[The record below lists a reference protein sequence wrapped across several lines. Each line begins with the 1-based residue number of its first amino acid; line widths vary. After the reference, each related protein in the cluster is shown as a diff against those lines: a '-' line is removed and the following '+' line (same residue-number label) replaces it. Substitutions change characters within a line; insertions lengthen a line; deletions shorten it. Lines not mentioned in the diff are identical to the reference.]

1 MELEFDLQ
9 EFQKRSLSEMLR
21 LSEEELEGR
30 SLKTWKVL
38 IYDDESRK
46 IISPI
51 LRIGDL
57 RRQGVTLNLSLSD
70 RREPLPGVDAVYL
83 VTPNEENVNVILSD
97 AREKKYSRVHLNFT
111 TFTSDV
117 FLSDFA
123 RKFAEINAFN
133 SVASVTDRYL
143 HFVSLSPVTFSLN
156 LPLAFRAFYGD
167 SSEESADA
175 VLETLVDRLL
185 SVLVT
190 SGSLPFIRAPRSNS
204 PASSV
209 SQRLSTKLFELVS
222 SGKGLNLSSYNRPLC
237 IILDRTIDLGT
248 MIQHSWN
255 YQPLLHDLFGIDNN
269 KVTISS
275 GLTRKSF
282 DLESSDKIYHSILS
296 LPLSEVAMYISNSLE
311 YYNTQITQINK
322 SDDSGNLVNAINAI
336 PQLTEQKR
344 LLDMHTNIATT
355 LVDTVKQRDID
366 RFYEFEYDLD
376 IMYDKNSLQAF
387 EDLLNNT
394 NATPMDK
401 YRSLLILSLSKP
413 NISDEVMNEY
423 EERIKKPSG
432 LKCEGLKGL
441 RNIMRIG
448 DFSSNILKHIQT
460 AVMNPSG
467 ATNQSAPLNQSFVN
481 TSSAMNDKK
490 NESSQSKSEPSQAHK
505 KLANYSSKLI
515 GTGYNLF
522 KGVRNLLPRKKN
534 LHIVK
539 IVEDLINNSESISD
553 DFVLFDPKTSD
564 APNTKSNKRITCKKC
579 FIFIVG
585 GASYNEALAISELST
600 KLKHTLIYGSTYFDR
615 PEDFVLQLNSFN
627 FVL

>member
-1 MELEFDLQ
+1 MDLEFDLQ
-9 EFQKRSLSEMLR
+9 DLQSRSLCEMLR
-21 LSEEELEGR
+21 LSDDDEGK

-38 IYDDESRK
+38 IYDDESRR

-51 LRIGDL
+51 LRIGEL
-57 RRQGVTLNLSLSD
+57 RRQGVTLNLNLSD

-83 VTPNEENVNVILSD
+83 VTPTEDNVNLILSD

-111 TFTSDV
+111 TYTSDV

-123 RKFAEINAFN
+123 RRFAEINAFN

-143 HFVSLSPVTFSLN
+143 HFISLSPVTFSLN
-156 LPLAFRAFYGD
+156 LPSAFRTFYGETA
-167 SSEESADA
+167 EELSNS
-175 VLETLVDRLL
+175 VLETVVDRLL

-190 SGSLPFIRAPRSNS
+190 SGALPYVRAPRTNS
-204 PASSV
+204 PANTV
-209 SQRLSTKLFELVS
+209 AQRLCTKLHELVS
-222 SGKGLNLSSYNRPLC
+222 SRNALGPTYNRPLC
-237 IILDRTIDLGT
+237 IILDRTVDLST

-269 KVTISS
+269 KVAIP
-275 GLTRKSF
+275 GLRKSF
-282 DLESSDKIYHSILS
+282 DLENSDKIYQAILS
-296 LPLSEVAMYISNSLE
+296 LPLSDVAMYISNSLE
-311 YYNTQITQINK
+311 YYNSQITQINK

-355 LVDTVKQRDID
+355 LVDTVKQREID

-387 EDLLNNT
+387 EDLINNH

-401 YRSLLILSLSKP
+401 YRSLLILNISKP
-413 NISDEVMNEY
+413 HMSDEIMNDY
-423 EERIKKPSG
+423 EERIKKSG
-432 LKCEGLKGL
+432 LKCEGLRGL
-441 RNIMRIG
+441 RSLMRMQ
-448 DFSSNILKHIQT
+448 DFSSNLMKHIQS
-460 AVMNPSG
+460 AV
-467 ATNQSAPLNQSFVN
+467 NQSVKNQSPNPTVVN
-481 TSSAMNDKK
+481 PMVNQK
-490 NESSQSKSEPSQAHK
+490 NENVLQTKPEPSQAHK

-539 IVEDLINNSESISD
+539 IVEDLINNSESISE
-553 DFVLFDPKTSD
+553 DFVFFDPKTSD
-564 APNTKSNKRITCKKC
+564 TPVTKSTKRITSKKC
-579 FIFIVG
+579 FVFVVG
-585 GASYNEALAISELST
+585 GASYNESLAIADLAS
-600 KLKHTLIYGSTYFDR
+600 KLKHTMIYGSTYFDR
-615 PEDFVLQLNSFN
+615 PEDFVTQLGSFN
-627 FVL
+627 FNL